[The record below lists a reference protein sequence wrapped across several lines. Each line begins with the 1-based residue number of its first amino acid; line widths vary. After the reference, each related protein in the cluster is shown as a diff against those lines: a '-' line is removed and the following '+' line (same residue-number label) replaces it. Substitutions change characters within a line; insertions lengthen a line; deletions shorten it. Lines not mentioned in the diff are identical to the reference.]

1 MATTFTNQAS
11 LSYNGVTVLSN
22 VASGVME
29 GILSISKAAAA
40 QSYANGERI
49 TYVVTL
55 INSGTADITGLTVTD
70 DLGAYPFGTGTVQ
83 PLTYA
88 GGSALY
94 YINGVQQAA
103 PVPST
108 ADGLSFTNISVPA
121 GGSTT
126 LVYAADVNEYA
137 PLDTGSLL
145 TNTVTADSPDVT
157 AVSAEEQLP
166 VAAAAQLS
174 MVKTISP
181 VPVAENGEITYTV
194 TVENTGNTAVTAD
207 DDAVISDT
215 FSPALSGIAVTL
227 DGSPLTP
234 TTDYTYDETSAQFA
248 TVPGVLT
255 VPAAT
260 YEQNPDTGAITVTPG
275 TAELVITG
283 SLISG

>member
-29 GILSISKAAAA
+29 GILSISKTAAAE
-40 QSYANGERI
+40 SYADGERI

-83 PLTYA
+83 PLTYVT
-88 GGSALY
+88 GSLLY
-94 YINGVQQAA
+94 YINGVLQTD
-103 PVPST
+103 PVT
-108 ADGLSFTNISVPA
+108 EKADGLTITGITVPA

-137 PLDTGSLL
+137 QLDTGSVL
-145 TNTVTADSPDVT
+145 TNTVTADNADVT

-166 VAAAAQLS
+166 VADEAQLS

-194 TVENTGNTAVTAD
+194 TVENRGNTAVTAD

-215 FSPALSGIAVTL
+215 FSPALSSIAVTL
-227 DGSPLTP
+227 DSAPLTP
-234 TTDYTYDETSAQFA
+234 TTDYTYDEASAQFA
-248 TVPGVLT
+248 TMPGILT

-260 YEQNPDTGAITVTPG
+260 YEQDPDTGVVTVTPG

-283 SLISG
+283 TLISG

>member
-1 MATTFTNQAS
+1 MATTFTNQAT

-40 QSYANGERI
+40 QSYASGERI

-55 INSGTADITGLTVTD
+55 INSGTTDITGLTVTD

-88 GGSALY
+88 AGSLLY
-94 YINGVQQAA
+94 YFNGVQQAT
-103 PVPST
+103 PTVST
-108 ADGLSFTNISVPA
+108 ADGLSISGVAVPA

-126 LVYAADVNEYA
+126 LVYAADVNEFA

-145 TNTVTADSPDVT
+145 TNTATADSPDVT

-166 VAAAAQLS
+166 VADTAQLS
-174 MVKTISP
+174 VVKTISP
-181 VPVAENGEITYTV
+181 NPVNENGEVTYTI
-194 TVENTGNTAVTAD
+194 TVENTGNTAVEAAD
-207 DDAVISDT
+207 NAVISDE
-215 FSPALSGIAVTL
+215 FSPALGNIAVTL
-227 DGSPLTP
+227 DGAPLTP
-234 TTDYTYDETSAQFA
+234 TTDYTYDETAAQFA
-248 TVPGVLT
+248 TVPGVIT

-260 YEQNPDTGAITVTPG
+260 YEQDTVTGAWTVTPG
-275 TAELVITG
+275 TATLVITG
-283 SLISG
+283 TLISG